1 MINTIAILGAGTMG
15 EGMARIF
22 PKYGRHTILY
32 DPDQKALA
40 VAKNKLLNAGE
51 GAPETPGSHA
61 QVKEN
66 LEFTVVLEDAI
77 SEADFIIETAPE
89 DLKIKRQLYS
99 EIGSMLKAGAVV
111 ASNTS
116 SYSLEKLCAQQTFAN
131 QLIITH
137 FFNPAHIIPLVEIV
151 KSDDTTPGVAESIA
165 AFLSSCGKVPVIL
178 KKDINGFIAN
188 RLQAAVLREACFLVE
203 NGIAD
208 VGQIDTV
215 MKESVGMRWA
225 VSGPFQVA
233 DYGGLDIW
241 EKVLTNLLPL
251 LSYNSEVPKIISGKV
266 KQNELGLK
274 SGKGFFDYAL
284 KNDRQQVDD
293 WKLKLMKILKF
304 RDQNFG

>member
-22 PKYGRHTILY
+22 PGYGWHTILY
-32 DPDQKALA
+32 DPDQNALA
-40 VAKNKLLNAGE
+40 VAKNRLLNAE
-51 GAPETPGSHA
+51 EVEPEAASSNV

-66 LEFTVVLEDAI
+66 LVFTGVLEEAI
-77 SEADFIIETAPE
+77 RKADFIIETAPE

-99 EIGSMLKAGAVV
+99 EIGSMLKPDAIV

-116 SYSLEKLCAQQTFAN
+116 SYSLAKLCAQQTFAN
-131 QLIITH
+131 RLIIAH

-165 AFLSSCGKVPVIL
+165 GFLSACGKVPVIL

-208 VGQIDTV
+208 AGQIDTV

-241 EKVLTNLLPL
+241 EKVLANLLPL
-251 LSYNSEVPKIISGKV
+251 LSNNSEVPVIVSGKV

-274 SGKGFFDYAL
+274 SGKGFFNYAS
-284 KNDRQQVDD
+284 KNDRQQVED
-293 WKLKLMKILKF
+293 WKMKLTKILKF
-304 RDQNFG
+304 RDQK